1 MKKIIVFFIAIFLCQ
16 LVYSQHQYRIGLLP
30 AINVNTKIAD
40 AYKLNFK
47 VESRSIFKEGVFS
60 EASSSKFDYS
70 LIDLSTILGK
80 KIGVNNSLAGGYLIR
95 IKDDEFRHRF
105 IQQFTMVKRYYSFR
119 LGHRFSADQS
129 FQDGTKP
136 EVRLRYR
143 LALEI
148 PLNGQSVDDK
158 EFYLKLSNEYLNAF
172 NDSDYDLEI
181 RVIPFLGYVIA
192 DSNKFEAGVNYRINN
207 FVNDATRSS
216 FWLSLNW
223 YVSI

>member
-1 MKKIIVFFIAIFLCQ
+1 MKKVIVFFVAVFLCQ
-16 LVYSQHQYRIGLLP
+16 LVSGQHQYRVGLLP
-30 AINVNTKIAD
+30 AINVNTEIAD
-40 AYKLNFK
+40 SYKLNVK

-70 LIDLSTILGK
+70 LTDLSTILGK
-80 KIGVNNSLAGGYLIR
+80 KLGVNNSLAGGYLLR
-95 IKDDEFRHRF
+95 INDDELRHRF
-105 IQQFTMVKRYYSFR
+105 IQQFTIVKRYYSFR
-119 LGHRFSADQS
+119 LGHRFSADES

-148 PLNGQSVDDK
+148 PLNGQSVDEK
-158 EFYLKLSNEYLNAF
+158 EFYMKLSNEYLNVF
-172 NDSDYDLEI
+172 NSADYDLEI
-181 RVIPFLGYVIA
+181 RVIPFLGYVFT
-192 DSNKFEAGVNYRINN
+192 DSNKLEVGVNYRIND

-223 YVSI
+223 YISI